1 MTAIYH
7 AKVFGRITMLKVW
20 YLMQLGD
27 GIDQDDKL
35 GEVDD
40 DVQLVAVAALT
51 KEDNEGHPAI
61 R

>member
-1 MTAIYH
+1 
-7 AKVFGRITMLKVW
+7 
-20 YLMQLGD
+20 MQLGD
-27 GIDQDDKL
+27 GIDQDEKYGD
-35 GEVDD
+35 GDD

>member
-1 MTAIYH
+1 MI
-7 AKVFGRITMLKVW
+7 L
-20 YLMQLGD
+20 YLMQLSD

-35 GEVDD
+35 GNGDD

>member
-1 MTAIYH
+1 
-7 AKVFGRITMLKVW
+7 
-20 YLMQLGD
+20 MQLGD

-35 GEVDD
+35 DDGDD
-40 DVQLVAVAALT
+40 DVQLVAVAGLT